1 MSKKPWRAGKDLA
14 AVVENMEIG
23 TGQRGDGKDAF
34 VTQRQLAEL
43 KLAKMNNSGNGGRVN
58 LTPGISQEVATW
70 LPPPAFPSVPQNFVA
85 TGGFGS
91 VLLEWDMPVYRGH
104 SLTEIWRATEDNLS
118 DAILAGTTPGQVY
131 SDPVDPG
138 WSGFYWVRFVNSAG
152 VSGPYNKSE
161 GTAAETK
168 PDIDSII
175 DTIQG
180 EINKSPVIKSLD
192 ELWAIKAEAGDIKSG
207 IGLVAQPDGT
217 TQIGLAAGSVF
228 IFDPNKPDDQGRYA
242 IPFAVVDG
250 KVVIDEAAIREA
262 TIKILSAQ
270 HIVADEIKVGA
281 TLTSP
286 VIRSGI
292 IDNGP
297 FQVDSGGNLR
307 IGPLFSISSSG
318 QITIRNAAINVG
330 LVIRNDRI
338 DVYDNAGNLVVRVG
352 RLVG

>member
-1 MSKKPWRAGKDLA
+1 MSKKPWRAGRDLA

-43 KLAKMNNSGNGGRVN
+43 KLAKLNGSGGGKIS
-58 LTPGISQEVATW
+58 LTPGIGQEVAQ
-70 LPPPAFPSVPQNFVA
+70 PAPAFPSVPRNFIA
-85 TGGFGS
+85 TGAFGS
-91 VLLEWDMPVYRGH
+91 VLLEWDMPNYRGH
-104 SLTEIWRATEDNLS
+104 SLTEIWRGTEDNLS
-118 DAILAGTTPGQVY
+118 DAVLVGTTPGQVY

-138 WSGFYWVRFVNSAG
+138 WKGFYWIRFVNSAG
-152 VSGPYNKSE
+152 VPGPYNAAE
-161 GTAAETK
+161 GTPAETK
-168 PDIDSII
+168 ADTESII
-175 DTIQG
+175 QTIQSQ
-180 EINKSPVIKSLD
+180 INDSPIIKNLD
-192 ELWAIKAEAGDIKSG
+192 EMWSIKATAGDIKTG

-217 TQIGLAAGSVF
+217 TQIGLAAGNVF

>member
-14 AVVENMEIG
+14 ALAENMEIA

-34 VTQRQLAEL
+34 VTQGQLAEL
-43 KLAKMNNSGNGGRVN
+43 KLAKMRNNGSSGKVS
-58 LTPGISQEVATW
+58 LTPGIGQEVATW
-70 LPPPAFPSVPQNFVA
+70 FPPPAFPSVPQNFVA

-91 VLLEWDMPVYRGH
+91 VLLEWDMPNYRGH

-118 DAILAGTTPGQVY
+118 DAILVGTTPGQVY

-138 WSGFYWVRFVNSAG
+138 WNGFYWVRFVNSAG
-152 VSGPYNKSE
+152 VQGPYNHTE

-175 DTIQG
+175 DTIQD
-180 EINKSPVIKSLD
+180 EINNSPIIKSLD
-192 ELWAIKAEAGDIKSG
+192 EIWAIKATAGDIKAG
-207 IGLVAQPDGT
+207 IGIVAQPDGT
-217 TQIGLAAGSVF
+217 TQIGLAAGKVF
-228 IFDPNKPDDQGRYA
+228 IFDPNNPDDKGNYA

-262 TIKILSAQ
+262 TIKILNAQ

-281 TLTSP
+281 TLTAP

-297 FQVDSGGNLR
+297 FQVDSNGNLR
-307 IGPLFSISSSG
+307 IGSLFSISSQG
-318 QITIRNAAINVG
+318 QISIRNATTNIG

-338 DVYDNAGNLVVRVG
+338 EVYDSAGNLVVRMG
-352 RLVG
+352 RLR